1 MGVYSITDSAMSALN
16 IAQAGILTTSQ
27 NVAGASVEG
36 FSRRTADA
44 TINALAPNSL
54 MLNGTSFAVEGFTRQ
69 YSSLLNSQVLGQQAK
84 SSYSETL
91 VQYTQAID
99 TLVADQSSGL
109 NTAISNF
116 FNAIGTYAADPTSK
130 PQAAAITASA
140 NEVARRIVGM
150 SSLTA
155 QITSDA
161 KKGLTDTALQV
172 NTILPELAQINTQII
187 KGTSSGNSYPSADL
201 LDERDR
207 LLSQLQKLVGG
218 QSLINS
224 DGTATQLIS
233 GMPLVDRSVAN
244 KLVMNG
250 AQDMQTAVYSLKG
263 GSDNATITSIQHLDG
278 GQAGALFELANRF
291 VPKIDQRLDT
301 IALGLV
307 SAANTASQTA
317 SKVFA
322 QTNPLLAIF
331 GFQVGPEK
339 WPNLQGDITAE
350 INLVSDSYGQLV
362 SGINS
367 EENIN
372 RLYDYLGNRSNSQT
386 QISAD
391 YKAAN
396 FISLAP
402 TDTAAYF
409 DVMGDPLITSD
420 AANFLQKQSSIFVGS
435 TASLVS
441 DVGVQV
447 ATWRSTQKA
456 DIAVMTN
463 LKSQKDSI
471 SGVNLD
477 EEAANLLKYQQLY
490 TASTKVLQ
498 TGNQMFNALLSI
510 MN

>member
-27 NVAGASVEG
+27 NVAGASVDG
-36 FSRRTADA
+36 FTRRTADA

-69 YSSLLNSQVLGQQAK
+69 YSSLLNAQVLNQQAK

-91 VQYTQAID
+91 VQYTQGID
-99 TLVADQSSGL
+99 TLVADQSTGL

-116 FNAIGTYAADPTSK
+116 FNALGTYAADPTSK

-150 SSLTA
+150 SGLTA
-155 QITSDA
+155 QISSDA
-161 KKGLTDTALQV
+161 KKGLADTAAQV
-172 NTILPELAQINTQII
+172 NTLLPELAQINAQII
-187 KGTSSGNSYPSADL
+187 KGTTSGNSYPSADL

-218 QSLINS
+218 QSLING
-224 DGTATQLIS
+224 DGTATHLIA
-233 GMPLVDRSVAN
+233 GMPLVDRTVAN

-250 AQDMQTAVYSLKG
+250 GQDMHTAVYSLKSG
-263 GSDNATITSIQHLDG
+263 TSNNTITSIQRLDG
-278 GQAGALFELANRF
+278 GQAGALFELVNTF

-307 SAANTASQTA
+307 SAANTASQTENH
-317 SKVFA
+317 VFT

-331 GFQVGPEK
+331 GFQVGSQKLPSLE
-339 WPNLQGDITAE
+339 GDITAD
-350 INLVSDSYGQLV
+350 INSVSDSFGQLV

-367 EENIN
+367 EENMN
-372 RLYDYLGNRSNSQT
+372 RLYDYLSNPSNSLT
-386 QISAD
+386 GSGF
-391 YKAAN
+391 KAAN

-409 DVMGDPLITSD
+409 DVMGDPIITSD
-420 AANFLQKQSSIFVGS
+420 AANFLQKQSSIFIGS
-435 TASLVS
+435 SASLVS

-447 ATWRSTQKA
+447 ATWKSTQKA

>member
-36 FSRRTADA
+36 FSRRSANA
-44 TINALAPNSL
+44 TMNALAPNSL

-69 YSSLLNSQVLGQQAK
+69 YSSLLSSQYLNQQAK

-99 TLVADQSSGL
+99 TLVADESTGL

-116 FNAIGTYAADPTSK
+116 FNAVGTYAADPKSK

-140 NEVARRIVGM
+140 NEVARRIAGM
-150 SSLTA
+150 SSLTS
-155 QITSDA
+155 QISSDA
-161 KKGLTDTALQV
+161 KKGLADTALQV
-172 NTILPELAQINTQII
+172 NTLLPALAQINQQII
-187 KGTSSGNSYPSADL
+187 EARSGGNSYPSADL

-218 QSLINS
+218 QTLINS
-224 DGTATQLIS
+224 DGTATQLIA
-233 GMPLVDRSVAN
+233 GMPLVDRVTTN

-250 AQDMQTAVYSLKG
+250 GQDMQTAVYSLRSG
-263 GSDNATITSIQHLDG
+263 TDNTTILSIQHLEG
-278 GQAGALFELANRF
+278 GQAGALLELVNTF
-291 VPKIDQRLDT
+291 VPKIDQRLDA

-307 SAANTASQTA
+307 SAANTAALTA
-317 SKVFA
+317 NNING
-322 QTNPLLAIF
+322 QTNPFAIF
-331 GFQVGPEK
+331 GFQVGSEK
-339 WPNLQGDITAE
+339 WPNFDGDITSD
-350 INLVSDSYGQLV
+350 INDVADSVGQLV
-362 SGINS
+362 SGVNS
-367 EENIN
+367 EENMN
-372 RLYDYLGNRSNSQT
+372 RLYDYLGSSNSLT
-386 QISAD
+386 LSGF
-391 YKAAN
+391 KAAN

-402 TDTAAYF
+402 SNTAEYF
-409 DVMGDPLITSD
+409 DVMGDPIITSD

-441 DVGVQV
+441 DVGVRV

-456 DIAVMTN
+456 DIAVMRN
-463 LKSQKDSI
+463 LKDQKESL

-490 TASTKVLQ
+490 AASTKVLQ

>member
-27 NVAGASVEG
+27 NVAGASVDG
-36 FSRRTADA
+36 FSRRNANA
-44 TINALAPNSL
+44 TLNALAPNSL

-69 YSSLLNSQVLGQQAK
+69 YSSLLTSQYQGQQAK
-84 SSYSETL
+84 SSYSDTL

-99 TLVADQSSGL
+99 TMVADQSTGL
-109 NTAISNF
+109 NTAISSF
-116 FNAIGTYAADPTSK
+116 FNAMGTYAADPTSR

-140 NEVARRIVGM
+140 NEVARRIAGM
-150 SSLTA
+150 SNLTS
-155 QITSDA
+155 QIASDA
-161 KKGLTDTALQV
+161 SKGLVDTALQV
-172 NTILPELAQINTQII
+172 NTLLPALAQINQQII
-187 KGTSSGNSYPSADL
+187 ESRSNGNSSPSPDL

-207 LLSQLQKLVGG
+207 LVSQLQKLVGG
-218 QSLINS
+218 QTLING
-224 DGTATQLIS
+224 DGTATHLIA
-233 GMPLVDRSVAN
+233 GMPLVDRTVFN
-244 KLVMNG
+244 KLVMTSDD
-250 AQDMQTAVYSLKG
+250 ALDKKTAVYSLKS
-263 GSDNATITSIQHLDG
+263 GSNNTTIMSIKHLEG
-278 GQAGALFELANRF
+278 GQAGALFELVNTF

-307 SAANTASQTA
+307 SAANTSAISAFDPVLT
-317 SKVFA
+317 
-322 QTNPLLAIF
+322 IF
-331 GFQVGPEK
+331 GFQGSEDPSF
-339 WPNLQGDITAE
+339 QSDILSN
-350 INLVSDSYGQLV
+350 INDVADNVGQLV

-367 EENIN
+367 EENIH
-372 RLYDYLGNRSNSQT
+372 RLYLYLEDRGNTLTASG
-386 QISAD
+386 

-402 TDTAAYF
+402 ADTANYF
-409 DVMGDPLITSD
+409 DVMGDPIIKPE
-420 AANFLQKQSSIFVGS
+420 AANFLQKQSSIFISS

-456 DIAVMTN
+456 DMAVMSN
-463 LKSQKDSI
+463 LKDQKDSL

-490 TASTKVLQ
+490 AASTKILQ
-498 TGNQMFNALLSI
+498 AGNQMFDTLLSI

>member
-27 NVAGASVEG
+27 NVAGASVDG
-36 FSRRTADA
+36 FTRRTADA

-69 YSSLLNSQVLGQQAK
+69 YSSLLNAQVLNQQAK

-91 VQYTQAID
+91 VQYTQGID
-99 TLVADQSSGL
+99 TLVADQSTGL

-116 FNAIGTYAADPTSK
+116 FNALGTYAADPTSK

-150 SSLTA
+150 SGLTA
-155 QITSDA
+155 QISSDA
-161 KKGLTDTALQV
+161 KKGLADTAAQV
-172 NTILPELAQINTQII
+172 NTLLPELAQINAQII
-187 KGTSSGNSYPSADL
+187 KGTTSGNSYPSADL

-218 QSLINS
+218 QSLING
-224 DGTATQLIS
+224 DGTATHLIA
-233 GMPLVDRSVAN
+233 GMPLVDRTVAN

-250 AQDMQTAVYSLKG
+250 GQDMHTAVYSLKSG
-263 GSDNATITSIQHLDG
+263 TSNNTITSIQRLDG
-278 GQAGALFELANRF
+278 GQAGALFELVNTF

-307 SAANTASQTA
+307 SAANTASRTA
-317 SKVFA
+317 ENIGSD
-322 QTNPLLAIF
+322 NPLAIF
-331 GFQVGPEK
+331 GFQVNSEK
-339 WPNLQGDITAE
+339 IPNAYSGDIGYD
-350 INLVSDSYGQLV
+350 INVAANVPEQFGDP
-362 SGINS
+362 GINTDANMS
-367 EENIN
+367 A
-372 RLYDYLGNRSNSQT
+372 LYDFLTNPGNT
-386 QISAD
+386 LTLAG

-402 TDTAAYF
+402 INTAEYF
-409 DVMGDPLITSD
+409 DSMGNPLITSD
-420 AANFLQKQSSIFVGS
+420 AANTLQKQSSIFIGGS
-435 TASLVS
+435 ASLVS

>member
-36 FSRRTADA
+36 FSRRTANA
-44 TINALAPNSL
+44 TMNALAPNSL

-69 YSSLLNSQVLGQQAK
+69 YSSLLSSQYLNQQAK
-84 SSYSETL
+84 SSYSDTL

-99 TLVADQSSGL
+99 TLVADESTGL

-116 FNAIGTYAADPTSK
+116 FNAMGTYAADPKSK

-140 NEVARRIVGM
+140 NEVARRIAGM
-150 SSLTA
+150 SSLTSQIRGDA
-155 QITSDA
+155 Q
-161 KKGLTDTALQV
+161 KGLADTALQV
-172 NTILPELAQINTQII
+172 NTLLPALAQINQQII
-187 KGTSSGNSYPSADL
+187 ESRNGGNSYPSPDL

-218 QSLINS
+218 QTLINS
-224 DGTATQLIS
+224 DGTATQLIA
-233 GMPLVDRSVAN
+233 GMPLVDRVIAN

-250 AQDMQTAVYSLKG
+250 GQDMETAVYSLKS
-263 GSDNATITSIQHLDG
+263 GSNTTIMSIKHLEG
-278 GQAGALFELANRF
+278 GQAGALFELVNSF
-291 VPKIDQRLDT
+291 VPKIDQRLDA

-317 SKVFA
+317 NNINQ
-322 QTNPLLAIF
+322 QTDPFAIF

-339 WPNLQGDITAE
+339 WPNFGGDITSD
-350 INLVSDSYGQLV
+350 INDAADSVGQLV
-362 SGINS
+362 SGVNS
-367 EENIN
+367 EENMN
-372 RLYDYLGNRSNSQT
+372 RLYDYLGSSNSLT
-386 QISAD
+386 LSGF
-391 YKAAN
+391 KAAN

-402 TDTAAYF
+402 SNTAEYF
-409 DVMGDPLITSD
+409 DVMGEPIITSE
-420 AANFLQKQSSIFVGS
+420 AANFLQKQSSIFVNS

-441 DVGVQV
+441 DVGVRV

-456 DIAVMTN
+456 DIAVMKN
-463 LKSQKDSI
+463 LKDQKESL

-490 TASTKVLQ
+490 AASTKVLQ
-498 TGNQMFNALLSI
+498 AGNQMFDTLLSI

>member
-27 NVAGASVEG
+27 NVAGASVDG
-36 FSRRTADA
+36 FTRRTADA

-84 SSYSETL
+84 SSYSDTL
-91 VQYTQAID
+91 VQYTQGID
-99 TLVADQSSGL
+99 TLVADQSTGL

-116 FNAIGTYAADPTSK
+116 FNAVGTYAADPKSK

-140 NEVARRIVGM
+140 NEVARRIAGM
-150 SSLTA
+150 SSLTS

-161 KKGLTDTALQV
+161 KKGLADTAAQA
-172 NTILPELAQINTQII
+172 NTLLPELAQINAQII
-187 KGTSSGNSYPSADL
+187 KGTTAGNSYPSADL

-207 LLSQLQKLVGG
+207 LLTQLQKLVGG
-218 QSLINS
+218 QSLING
-224 DGTATQLIS
+224 DGTATHLIS
-233 GMPLVDRSVAN
+233 GMPLVDRTVAN

-250 AQDMQTAVYSLKG
+250 SQDMHTAVYSLK
-263 GSDNATITSIQHLDG
+263 SANNTTLTSIQYLEG
-278 GQAGALFELANRF
+278 GQAGALLELVNSF

-317 SKVFA
+317 NNVFT

-331 GFQVGPEK
+331 GFQVGSQKLPSLE
-339 WPNLQGDITAE
+339 GDITAD
-350 INLVSDSYGQLV
+350 INMISDTPGQLV
-362 SGINS
+362 SGMNS
-367 EENIN
+367 QENID
-372 RLYDYLGNRSNSQT
+372 RLYSYLADPSNSLT
-386 QISAD
+386 SSGF
-391 YKAAN
+391 KAAN

-409 DVMGDPLITSD
+409 DVMGNSLITSD
-420 AANFLQKQSSIFVGS
+420 AANTLQKQSFLFIGS
-435 TASLVS
+435 SANLVS

-447 ATWRSTQKA
+447 ATWKSTQKA
-456 DIAVMTN
+456 DTAVMAN

>member
-36 FSRRTADA
+36 FSRRNANA
-44 TINALAPNSL
+44 TMNALAPNSL

-69 YSSLLNSQVLGQQAK
+69 YSSLLTSQYQGQQAK
-84 SSYSETL
+84 SSYSDTL

-99 TLVADQSSGL
+99 TIVADQSTGL

-116 FNAIGTYAADPTSK
+116 FNAMGTYAADPTSK

-140 NEVARRIVGM
+140 NEVARRIAGM
-150 SSLTA
+150 SNLTS
-155 QITSDA
+155 QIASDA
-161 KKGLTDTALQV
+161 SKGLVDTALQV
-172 NTILPELAQINTQII
+172 NTLLPALAQVNQQII
-187 KGTSSGNSYPSADL
+187 ETRSNGNSSPSPDL

-207 LLSQLQKLVGG
+207 LVSQLQKLVGG
-218 QSLINS
+218 QTLINN
-224 DGTATQLIS
+224 DGTATHLIA
-233 GMPLVDRSVAN
+233 GMPLVDRTVFN
-244 KLVMNG
+244 KLVMTSDD
-250 AQDMQTAVYSLKG
+250 ALDKKTAVYSLKS
-263 GSDNATITSIQHLDG
+263 GSNSTTIMSIKHLEG
-278 GQAGALFELANRF
+278 GQAGALFELANTF

-301 IALGLV
+301 IALALV
-307 SAANTASQTA
+307 SAANTAARTDQNIGSD
-317 SKVFA
+317 
-322 QTNPLLAIF
+322 NPLAIF
-331 GFQVGPEK
+331 GFQVNSDK
-339 WPNLQGDITAE
+339 FPNPASGDLTYD
-350 INLVSDSYGQLV
+350 INAAAYVVDQFGEA
-362 SGINS
+362 GINT
-367 EENIN
+367 EANMN
-372 RLYDYLGNRSNSQT
+372 ALYQFIGNPSNTLSL
-386 QISAD
+386 AG

-402 TDTAAYF
+402 TDATQYF
-409 DVMGDPLITSD
+409 DAWGDPFITSD
-420 AANFLQKQSSIFVGS
+420 AANIAQKQSSIFTNS
-435 TASLVS
+435 SASLVS

-456 DIAVMTN
+456 DIAVMRN
-463 LKSQKDSI
+463 LKDQKDSL

-498 TGNQMFNALLSI
+498 AGNQMFDTLLSI

>member
-16 IAQAGILTTSQ
+16 IAQAGILITSQ
-27 NVAGASVEG
+27 NVAGASVDG
-36 FSRRTADA
+36 FTRRTADA

-84 SSYSETL
+84 SSYSDTL
-91 VQYTQAID
+91 VQYTQGID
-99 TLVADQSSGL
+99 TLVADQSTGL

-116 FNAIGTYAADPTSK
+116 FNAVGTYAADPTSK

-150 SSLTA
+150 SGLTA
-155 QITSDA
+155 QIASDA
-161 KKGLTDTALQV
+161 KKGLADTAAQV
-172 NTILPELAQINTQII
+172 NTLLPELAQINAQII
-187 KGTSSGNSYPSADL
+187 KGTTSGNSYPSADL

-207 LLSQLQKLVGG
+207 LLTQLQKLVGG
-218 QSLINS
+218 QSLING
-224 DGTATQLIS
+224 DGTATHLIS
-233 GMPLVDRSVAN
+233 GMPLVDRTVAN

-250 AQDMQTAVYSLKG
+250 SQDMHTAVYSLK
-263 GSDNATITSIQHLDG
+263 SANNTTLTSIQHLEG
-278 GQAGALFELANRF
+278 GQAGALIELVNSF

-317 SKVFA
+317 NNVFT

-331 GFQVGPEK
+331 GFQVGSQKLPSLE
-339 WPNLQGDITAE
+339 GDITAD
-350 INLVSDSYGQLV
+350 INIISDTPGQLV
-362 SGINS
+362 SGMNS
-367 EENIN
+367 QENID
-372 RLYDYLGNRSNSQT
+372 RLYSYLADPSNSLT
-386 QISAD
+386 SSGF
-391 YKAAN
+391 KAAN

-409 DVMGDPLITSD
+409 DVMGNSLITSD
-420 AANFLQKQSSIFVGS
+420 AANTLQKQSFLFIGS
-435 TASLVS
+435 SANLVS

-447 ATWRSTQKA
+447 ATWKSTQKA
-456 DIAVMTN
+456 DTAVMAN

>member
-27 NVAGASVEG
+27 NVAGASVDG
-36 FSRRTADA
+36 YTRRTADA

-69 YSSLLNSQVLGQQAK
+69 YSSLLNAQVLNQQAK
-84 SSYSETL
+84 SSYSDTL
-91 VQYTQAID
+91 VQYTQGID
-99 TLVADQSSGL
+99 TLVADQSTGL

-116 FNAIGTYAADPTSK
+116 FNAVGTYAADPTSK

-150 SSLTA
+150 SGLTV

-161 KKGLTDTALQV
+161 KKGLADTAAQV
-172 NTILPELAQINTQII
+172 NTLLPELAQINAQII
-187 KGTSSGNSYPSADL
+187 KGTTAGNSYPSADL

-218 QSLINS
+218 QSLING
-224 DGTATQLIS
+224 DGTATHLIA
-233 GMPLVDRSVAN
+233 GMPLVDRTVAN

-250 AQDMQTAVYSLKG
+250 SQDRQTAVYSLKSG
-263 GSDNATITSIQHLDG
+263 AGNNTITTIQHLDG
-278 GQAGALFELANRF
+278 GQAGALLELVNTFA
-291 VPKIDQRLDT
+291 PKINQRLDA

-307 SAANTASQTA
+307 SAANTASRTA
-317 SKVFA
+317 QNIGSDY
-322 QTNPLLAIF
+322 PLAIF
-331 GFQVGPEK
+331 GFQVNSEK
-339 WPNLQGDITAE
+339 IPNSWSNDIIYD
-350 INLVSDSYGQLV
+350 INVAADVPGQLGEP
-362 SGINS
+362 GISTDANM
-367 EENIN
+367 NN
-372 RLYDYLGNRSNSQT
+372 LYSILANPSNTLTIQG
-386 QISAD
+386 
-391 YKAAN
+391 YKAIN

-402 TDTAAYF
+402 DNAAQYF
-409 DVMGDPLITSD
+409 DGTGSPIITSD
-420 AANFLQKQSSIFVGS
+420 AANILENQSSIFFGS
-435 TASLVS
+435 AANLVS

-447 ATWRSTQKA
+447 ATWKNTQKA
-456 DIAVMTN
+456 DTVVMIN

>member
-27 NVAGASVEG
+27 NVAGASVDG
-36 FSRRTADA
+36 FTRRTADA

-69 YSSLLNSQVLGQQAK
+69 YSSLLNAQVLNQQAK

-91 VQYTQAID
+91 VQYTQGID
-99 TLVADQSSGL
+99 TLVADQSTGL

-116 FNAIGTYAADPTSK
+116 FNAVGTYAADPTSK

-150 SSLTA
+150 SGLTV

-161 KKGLTDTALQV
+161 KKGLADTAAQV
-172 NTILPELAQINTQII
+172 NTLLPELAQINAQII
-187 KGTSSGNSYPSADL
+187 KGTTAGNSYPSADL

-218 QSLINS
+218 QSLING
-224 DGTATQLIS
+224 DGTATHLIA
-233 GMPLVDRSVAN
+233 GMPLVDRTVAN

-250 AQDMQTAVYSLKG
+250 SQDMQTAVYSLKSG
-263 GSDNATITSIQHLDG
+263 TGNNTITTIQHLDG
-278 GQAGALFELANRF
+278 GQAGALLELVNTFA
-291 VPKIDQRLDT
+291 PKINQRLDA

-307 SAANTASQTA
+307 SAANTASRTA
-317 SKVFA
+317 QNIGSDY
-322 QTNPLLAIF
+322 PLEIF
-331 GFQVGPEK
+331 GFQVNSEK
-339 WPNLQGDITAE
+339 IPNSWSNDIIYD
-350 INLVSDSYGQLV
+350 INVAADVPGQLGEP
-362 SGINS
+362 GISTDANM
-367 EENIN
+367 NN
-372 RLYDYLGNRSNSQT
+372 LYSILANPSNTLTIQG
-386 QISAD
+386 
-391 YKAAN
+391 YKAIN

-402 TDTAAYF
+402 DNAAQYF
-409 DVMGDPLITSD
+409 DGTGGPIITSD
-420 AANFLQKQSSIFVGS
+420 AANILENQSSIFFGS
-435 TASLVS
+435 AANLVS

-447 ATWRSTQKA
+447 ATWKNTQKA
-456 DIAVMTN
+456 DTVVMIN

>member
-27 NVAGASVEG
+27 NVAGASVDG
-36 FSRRTADA
+36 FTRRTADA

-69 YSSLLNSQVLGQQAK
+69 YSSLLNAQVLNQQAK

-91 VQYTQAID
+91 VQYTQGID
-99 TLVADQSSGL
+99 TLVADQSTGL
-109 NTAISNF
+109 NSAISNF
-116 FNAIGTYAADPTSK
+116 FNAVGTYAADPTSK

-150 SSLTA
+150 TGLTS

-161 KKGLTDTALQV
+161 KKGLADTAAQV
-172 NTILPELAQINTQII
+172 NTLLPELAEINAQII
-187 KGTSSGNSYPSADL
+187 KGTTTGNSYPSADL

-218 QSLINS
+218 QSLING
-224 DGTATQLIS
+224 DGTATHLIA
-233 GMPLVDRSVAN
+233 GMPLVDRTVAN

-250 AQDMQTAVYSLKG
+250 SQDMQTAVYSLRSG
-263 GSDNATITSIQHLDG
+263 TSNNTITTIQHLDG
-278 GQAGALFELANRF
+278 GQAGALLELVNTFA
-291 VPKIDQRLDT
+291 PKINQRLDA

-307 SAANTASQTA
+307 SAANTASRTA
-317 SKVFA
+317 QNIGSDY
-322 QTNPLLAIF
+322 PLAIF
-331 GFQVGPEK
+331 GFQVNSEK
-339 WPNLQGDITAE
+339 IPNSWSNDIIYD
-350 INLVSDSYGQLV
+350 INIAADVPGQLGDP
-362 SGINS
+362 GISTDANM
-367 EENIN
+367 NN
-372 RLYDYLGNRSNSQT
+372 LYSTLANPSNTLSIQG
-386 QISAD
+386 

-396 FISLAP
+396 FISMAP
-402 TDTAAYF
+402 NNAALYF
-409 DVMGDPLITSD
+409 DGTGGPIITSD
-420 AANFLQKQSSIFVGS
+420 AANTLQHQSAIFFGS
-435 TASLVS
+435 AANLVS

-447 ATWRSTQKA
+447 ATWRNTQKA
-456 DIAVMTN
+456 DIVVMTN